1 MFSFW
6 KKKSERSSRPPL
18 PAEEIL
24 GSGSF
29 GIVYGPYSRQKVGE
43 IFESLVSGQQLG
55 IPSRTRKKFVL
66 KVYRDGK
73 TPPYDQKLSKILK
86 EYPLPVTRII
96 YPLKI
101 ARMPTGQW
109 LEIQE
114 YGGYDFFNLLAS
126 PSFPWDENLL
136 WRGWV
141 SMVEILELGTRLIME
156 KNLFMS
162 DIKPENMV
170 FSFKKGLALIDI
182 EFYNQ
187 RQVLES
193 TRSSSSKRSPS
204 LVFTLNPSSLP
215 IQFGVLFGRRRSK
228 YFYQQYRRL
237 WTPKDRK
244 LNEATFQSLIETLP
258 RRLDSTTVRKL
269 ALFTL
274 FYPLCVIWRKW
285 IRIAISN
292 LTKTPENEA
301 FLLNT
306 DQICALVLIKR
317 LDMNPDMI
325 LDIMRAVFKKKF
337 VEKLNRV
344 ISEKE
349 KIQLEEQEFVFPIP
363 KMKTFELKQDYF

>member
-1 MFSFW
+1 MLSFW
-6 KKKSERSSRPPL
+6 KKKSKPPL
-18 PAEEIL
+18 LPTEEIL

-29 GIVYGPYSRQKVGE
+29 GIVYGPYSRQKVGD
-43 IFESLVSGQQLG
+43 IFESLVSGQKLA
-55 IPSRTRKKFVL
+55 IPTRTRKKFVL
-66 KVYRDGK
+66 KVYREGK
-73 TPPYDQKLSKILK
+73 TSPYDRKLSRILG
-86 EYPLPVTRII
+86 EYRLPVTRII
-96 YPLKI
+96 YPLEI
-101 ARMPTGQW
+101 AQMSTGQW

-141 SMVEILELGTRLIME
+141 SIVEILELGTRLIME

-170 FSFKKGLALIDI
+170 FSLEKGLALIDI

-193 TRSSSSKRSPS
+193 SRSSASNRTPS

-215 IQFGVLFGRRRSK
+215 IQFGVLFDRRRSK

-237 WTPKDRK
+237 WTSKDRK
-244 LNEATFQSLIETLP
+244 LNEATFQSLMETLP
-258 RRLDSTTVRKL
+258 RQLDSVTVRKL

-306 DQICALVLIKR
+306 DQVCALVLIKR
-317 LDMNPDMI
+317 LAMNPDMI
-325 LDIMRAVFKKKF
+325 LDMMTSVLKKNFAKKF
-337 VEKLNRV
+337 NRV

-349 KIQLEEQEFVFPIP
+349 KFQLGEEEFVFPIP
-363 KMKTFELKQDYF
+363 KVKSFEIKQNYF

>member
-1 MFSFW
+1 MLSFC
-6 KKKSERSSRPPL
+6 KKKSKPPL
-18 PAEEIL
+18 LPTEEIL

-29 GIVYGPYSRQKVGE
+29 GIVYGPYSRQKVGD
-43 IFESLVSGQQLG
+43 IFESLVSGQKLA
-55 IPSRTRKKFVL
+55 IPTRTRKKFVL

-73 TPPYDQKLSKILK
+73 TSPYDRKLSRILG
-86 EYPLPVTRII
+86 EYRLPVTRII
-96 YPLKI
+96 YPLEI
-101 ARMPTGQW
+101 ARMSTGQW
-109 LEIQE
+109 VEIQE

-141 SMVEILELGTRLIME
+141 SIVEILELGTRLIME

-170 FSFKKGLALIDI
+170 FSLEKGLALIDI

-193 TRSSSSKRSPS
+193 SASNKTPS

-215 IQFGVLFGRRRSK
+215 IQFGVLFDRRRSK

-237 WTPKDRK
+237 WTSKDRK
-244 LNEATFQSLIETLP
+244 LNEATFQSLMETLP
-258 RRLDSTTVRKL
+258 RRLDSATVRKL

-306 DQICALVLIKR
+306 DQVCALVLIKR
-317 LDMNPDMI
+317 LAMNPNMI
-325 LDIMRAVFKKKF
+325 LDMMTSVLKKNFAEKF
-337 VEKLNRV
+337 NRV

-349 KIQLEEQEFVFPIP
+349 KFQLGEEEFVFPIP
-363 KMKTFELKQDYF
+363 KVKQFEIKQDYF